1 MGAISHAPNVPAPL
15 KLHRI
20 LQICILRQ
28 VKLGNPFAK
37 SDMFEMSFQNI
48 VGPSRV
54 ENEAHCYFIRL
65 NPKKKGTS

>member
-1 MGAISHAPNVPAPL
+1 MGQLHMPLNVPGPL

-48 VGPSRV
+48 VGLSRI
-54 ENEAHCYFIRL
+54 ENEGRREAEFAKR
-65 NPKKKGTS
+65 